1 MTREGC
7 EVVLRVAPSIE
18 PHGSRALSAAADDD
32 VDPAVARRKELRA
45 FLESTPAKLT
55 ALGALLVLLTLTAGF
70 VAAST
75 VNSREATL
83 DSVLAETEP
92 LSFSAQ
98 NLYSALSVADAA
110 ATTAFIS
117 GGLEPPELRDTYAQ
131 AIGTASADLVYASG
145 GLAASDVDSRRLLAS
160 ISTDLSVYS
169 GLVETA
175 RANNRT
181 GHPVGAAYLS
191 EASTLM
197 QTSMLPMAQQLHAQQ
212 EADVADTQRDYSR
225 PPWLALILI
234 LVALVALIVAQIV
247 IARLSRRTF
256 NLGLIVA
263 SSCTAILLAWMLV
276 AGLISS
282 LDTKRA
288 LTEGARPMHELTA
301 ARILAQQ
308 ARTEETLK
316 LVRRDSNGDYDAV
329 FEDKSGQLDTLLSSY
344 PHDGDR
350 AVAHDEVARAQE
362 AWTRWS
368 SAHDRMNEI
377 LTKGDFVSAAMVAI
391 GPGPSDS
398 AAQFTAVDDALT
410 DGIGTARDRLRSNV
424 ESAARVLTAL
434 GSGALV
440 LTLITFGGIIIGLW
454 PRLRE
459 YQ

>member
-7 EVVLRVAPSIE
+7 EVVLREAPSIE

-45 FLESTPAKLT
+45 FLASTPAKLT
-55 ALGALLVLLTLTAGF
+55 ALGALLVLLTLVAGL

-75 VNSREATL
+75 VNGREATL

-117 GGLEPPELRDTYAQ
+117 GGLEPPELRDTYSQ

-160 ISTDLSVYS
+160 ISSELSVYS

-197 QTSMLPMAQQLHAQQ
+197 QTSMLPMAQELHTLQ
-212 EADVADTQRDYSR
+212 ESDVADTQRDYSR
-225 PPWLALILI
+225 PPWFALILVLI
-234 LVALVALIVAQIV
+234 ALVALVVAQV
-247 IARLSRRTF
+247 VLARLSRRTF
-256 NLGLIVA
+256 NLGLMLA
-263 SSCTAILLAWMLV
+263 SACTAILLVWMLV
-276 AGLISS
+276 AGLVSS
-282 LDTKRA
+282 VDTNRA
-288 LTEGARPMHELTA
+288 LTQGARPMHELTA

-329 FEDKSGQLDTLLSSY
+329 FEDKSGRLDAVLSNY
-344 PHDGDR
+344 PQETG
-350 AVAHDEVARAQE
+350 AVGRDEVARAQQ
-362 AWTRWS
+362 AWTGWS

-377 LTKGDFVSAAMVAI
+377 LARGDFVSAAAVAI
-391 GPGPSDS
+391 GPGPADS

-410 DGIGTARDRLRSNV
+410 DGIATARDHLRSHV
-424 ESAARVLTAL
+424 ASAARVLTAL

-440 LTLITFGGIIIGLW
+440 LTLIAFAGIIIGLW

>member
-7 EVVLRVAPSIE
+7 EVVLREAPSIE
-18 PHGSRALSAAADDD
+18 PHGSGALSAAADDD

-45 FLESTPAKLT
+45 FLASTPAKLT
-55 ALGALLVLLTLTAGF
+55 ALGALLVLLSLTAGF

-75 VNSREATL
+75 VNGREATL

-117 GGLEPPELRDTYAQ
+117 GGLEPPELRDTYSQ

-160 ISTDLSVYS
+160 ISTELSVYS
-169 GLVETA
+169 GLVESA

-197 QTSMLPMAQQLHAQQ
+197 QTSMLPMAQELHALQ
-212 EADVADTQRDYSR
+212 ESDVADTQRNYSR
-225 PPWLALILI
+225 PPWFALILI
-234 LVALVALIVAQIV
+234 LVALVALLVVQIV

-256 NLGLIVA
+256 NLGLMLA
-263 SSCTAILLAWMLV
+263 SACTAILLVWMLV
-276 AGLISS
+276 AGLVSS
-282 LDTKRA
+282 LDTNRA
-288 LTEGARPMHELTA
+288 LTQGARPMHELTA

-316 LVRRDSNGDYDAV
+316 LVRRDSNGDYDAI
-329 FEDKSGQLDTLLSSY
+329 FEDKSSRLDALLSQY
-344 PHDGDR
+344 PREDR
-350 AVAHDEVARAQE
+350 AVGRDEVARAQE
-362 AWTRWS
+362 AWTGWS

-377 LTKGDFVSAAMVAI
+377 LARGDFVTAATVAI

-410 DGIGTARDRLRSNV
+410 DGIASARDHLRSNV
-424 ESAARVLTAL
+424 ASAARVLTAL

-440 LTLITFGGIIIGLW
+440 LTLIAFAGIIIGLW

>member
-7 EVVLRVAPSIE
+7 EVVLREAPSIE

-45 FLESTPAKLT
+45 FLVSTPAKLT
-55 ALGALLVLLTLTAGF
+55 ALGALLMLLTLTAGF
-70 VAAST
+70 VTAST
-75 VNSREATL
+75 VNGREATL

-117 GGLEPPELRDTYAQ
+117 GGLEPPELRDTYSQ

-160 ISTDLSVYS
+160 ISSELSVYS

-175 RANNRT
+175 RANNRS

-197 QTSMLPMAQQLHAQQ
+197 QTSMLPMAQKLHALQ
-212 EADVADTQRDYSR
+212 ESDVADTQRNYSR
-225 PPWLALILI
+225 PPWFALILI
-234 LVALVALIVAQIV
+234 LVALVALLVVQVV

-256 NLGLIVA
+256 NLGLMLA
-263 SSCTAILLAWMLV
+263 SACTAILLVWMLV
-276 AGLISS
+276 AGLVSS
-282 LDTKRA
+282 LETNRA
-288 LTEGARPMHELTA
+288 LTQGARPMHELTA

-316 LVRRDSNGDYDAV
+316 LVRRDSNGDYDAI
-329 FEDKSGQLDTLLSSY
+329 FEDKSSRLDALLSQY
-344 PHDGDR
+344 PREDR
-350 AVAHDEVARAQE
+350 AVGRDEVARAQE
-362 AWTRWS
+362 AWSGWS

-377 LTKGDFVSAAMVAI
+377 LARGDFVTAATVAI

-410 DGIGTARDRLRSNV
+410 DGIASARDHLRSNV
-424 ESAARVLTAL
+424 ASAARVLTAL

-440 LTLITFGGIIIGLW
+440 LTLIAFAGIIIGLW

>member
-1 MTREGC
+1 
-7 EVVLRVAPSIE
+7 
-18 PHGSRALSAAADDD
+18 
-32 VDPAVARRKELRA
+32 
-45 FLESTPAKLT
+45 
-55 ALGALLVLLTLTAGF
+55 
-70 VAAST
+70 
-75 VNSREATL
+75 
-83 DSVLAETEP
+83 
-92 LSFSAQ
+92 
-98 NLYSALSVADAA
+98 
-110 ATTAFIS
+110 
-117 GGLEPPELRDTYAQ
+117 
-131 AIGTASADLVYASG
+131 
-145 GLAASDVDSRRLLAS
+145 
-160 ISTDLSVYS
+160 
-169 GLVETA
+169 
-175 RANNRT
+175 
-181 GHPVGAAYLS
+181 
-191 EASTLM
+191 M

-234 LVALVALIVAQIV
+234 LVALVALLVAQIV

-263 SSCTAILLAWMLV
+263 SSCTAILLVWMLV
-276 AGLISS
+276 AGLVSS
-282 LDTKRA
+282 VDTKRA

-344 PHDGDR
+344 LHDGDR
-350 AVAHDEVARAQE
+350 AVGHDEVARAQE
-362 AWTRWS
+362 AWTLWS

-377 LTKGDFVSAAMVAI
+377 LAEGDFASAATVAI

-410 DGIGTARDRLRSNV
+410 DGIGTARDRLRSHV

-440 LTLITFGGIIIGLW
+440 LTLIAFGGIIIGLW

>member
-1 MTREGC
+1 
-7 EVVLRVAPSIE
+7 VVLREAPSIE
-18 PHGSRALSAAADDD
+18 PTGSRALSAAADDD

-45 FLESTPAKLT
+45 FLASTPAKLT
-55 ALGALLVLLTLTAGF
+55 ALGALLVLLTLLAGF

-75 VNSREATL
+75 VNGREATL
-83 DSVLAETEP
+83 DTVLAETEP

-117 GGLEPPELRDTYAQ
+117 GGLEPPELRDTYSQ

-160 ISTDLSVYS
+160 ISSDLSVYS

-175 RANNRT
+175 RANNRV
-181 GHPVGAAYLS
+181 GNPVGAAYLS

-197 QTSMLPMAQQLHAQQ
+197 QTSMLPMAQELHALQ
-212 EADVADTQRDYSR
+212 ESDVADTQRDYSR
-225 PPWLALILI
+225 PPWFALILVLI
-234 LVALVALIVAQIV
+234 ALVALIVVQV
-247 IARLSRRTF
+247 VLARLSRRTF
-256 NLGLIVA
+256 NLGLMLA
-263 SSCTAILLAWMLV
+263 SACTAILLVWMLV
-276 AGLISS
+276 AGLVSS
-282 LDTKRA
+282 VDTNRA
-288 LTEGARPMHELTA
+288 LTQGARPMHELTA

-329 FEDKSGQLDTLLSSY
+329 FEDKSSRLDAVLANY
-344 PHDGDR
+344 PKDAGTVGR
-350 AVAHDEVARAQE
+350 DEVARAQQ
-362 AWTRWS
+362 AWTDWS

-377 LTKGDFVSAAMVAI
+377 LARGDFVSAAAVAI
-391 GPGPSDS
+391 GPGPADS

-410 DGIGTARDRLRSNV
+410 DGIAAARDHLRSHV
-424 ESAARVLTAL
+424 ASAARVLTAL

-440 LTLITFGGIIIGLW
+440 LTLIAFAGIIIGLW